1 MQIFSDF
8 NRWLREIKNRDCVRK
23 RKDEKMMEMVI
34 PAANKTLKRKRKN
47 QEDEKK
53 IEETKIGRWLRYCL
67 KSLLEYKERSKENN
81 NGRRRGEDTEG

>member
-1 MQIFSDF
+1 MQIFSEL
-8 NRWLREIKNRDCVRK
+8 NERLREIKNRDYVGK

-53 IEETKIGRWLRYCL
+53 IEEMKIGRWL
-67 KSLLEYKERSKENN
+67 
-81 NGRRRGEDTEG
+81 